1 MKGPKHI
8 EPPKFD
14 KARKLTMLELNKFKT
29 SVTHTV
35 ITPELLAE
43 MADAKK

>member
-1 MKGPKHI
+1 MKRPRHI
-8 EPPKFD
+8 EAPKFE

-43 MADAKK
+43 MADTKK